1 MRLLSTS
8 VLFLFFIFLM
18 TSCKNGKKKS
28 SQVTSNIYPVI
39 TIGSDTATLNADY
52 PGTVQGIENVEI
64 RPKIDGFISGIYV
77 DEGASVKKGQL
88 LFKIDAPQ
96 YEQNVRTAKA
106 NINIA
111 QADVDAAVM
120 NVNKV
125 KPLVEK
131 DIISDYEL
139 KSAKFALEA
148 KKAALSQAEAAL
160 ANAEINLSYTSIYS
174 PVGGVIGIL
183 PFKIGSLVGSS
194 TTTALTTVSN
204 ISRIYCYFSINEKQE
219 LDFFASAKGR
229 TIQEKL
235 ATLPAA
241 ILVLSN
247 GSIFQHK
254 GRIESAS
261 GFINAQTGSV
271 NLRATFPN
279 PEGLVRNGSS
289 ALVRIPTT
297 IPDALLIPQKATYQ
311 IQGALFVYKL
321 DEENKVTSVSVSV
334 NPSNNGKFYVVKS
347 GLKRGDRIVT
357 DGIDNLREN
366 LVINPKMT
374 TLRQAVNQLN
384 K

>member
-1 MRLLSTS
+1 MRLLSAS
-8 VLFLFFIFLM
+8 VLFSFSVFLLG
-18 TSCKNGKKKS
+18 SCKSGPKKS
-28 SQVTSNIYPVI
+28 HQVTSNAYPVI
-39 TIGSDTATLNADY
+39 TLRSDSATLNADY

-77 DEGASVKKGQL
+77 DEGASVRKGEL

-96 YEQNVRTAKA
+96 YEQNVRTANA

-139 KSAKFALEA
+139 KSAKFTLEA
-148 KKAALSQAEAAL
+148 KRAALSQAKAAL
-160 ANAEINLSYTSIYS
+160 ANAQINLSYTSIYS
-174 PVGGVIGIL
+174 PVDGVIGIL

-229 TIQEKL
+229 TIQQKL
-235 ATLPAA
+235 ATLPPAV
-241 ILVLSN
+241 LVLSN
-247 GSIFQHK
+247 GSIFPHK

-261 GFINAQTGSV
+261 GFINAQTGAV

-289 ALVRIPTT
+289 AIVRVPTT
-297 IPDALLIPQKATYQ
+297 IKDALLIPQKATYQ

-321 DEENKVTSVSVSV
+321 DEDDKVTSVSVSV
-334 NPSNNGKFYVVKS
+334 DPSNNGKFYVVKS
-347 GLKRGDRIVT
+347 GLKVGDRIVT

-366 LVINPKMT
+366 LVIKPKMT
-374 TLRQAVNQLN
+374 TLAQSVNE
-384 K
+384 